1 MAFHRE
7 AEDSTENDMAKQ
19 LTARNIAEDFGE
31 TSRHWTKMAEAGLVP
46 GASRPSG
53 KAPWLFDVA
62 VFKAWIEAGQPAI
75 PKPVYVKPSKS
86 PSPRLDAEP
95 RRKAKS
101 LEIDLGIAA
110 LVRGALKGR

>member
-1 MAFHRE
+1 
-7 AEDSTENDMAKQ
+7 MAKQ

-46 GASRPSG
+46 GAARPSG

-62 VFKAWIEAGQPAI
+62 VFKAWFEAGQPAI
-75 PKPVYVKPSKS
+75 PKPVYVKPSKALA
-86 PSPRLDAEP
+86 PRPDPEAK
-95 RRKAKS
+95 RKAKAA
-101 LEIDLGIAA
+101 EIDAGIAA